1 MKKQWV
7 SMLAG
12 LSVAASLMAGCG
24 GQKEA
29 AATDAAK
36 TEVAKTEA
44 GKTEAA
50 QGEASKEA
58 PAGEE
63 RVFAMVTYSM
73 AEEFGVDVVK
83 GAQEK
88 CDEIGNIKLVYPDSA
103 GDMQKNIAIV
113 EDLITQKVDAICIA
127 PVDADAIVPYLDKA
141 RAEGITVVNWDI
153 ETDAE
158 VDAKVLTDNFYG
170 GALGAE
176 YLVERM
182 GTEGTVLIVDDLES
196 VTSTYERNKGF
207 EDKLTEIAPNVKVIR
222 QLSSGTRD
230 THRST
235 VENMLQAYPD
245 ITGIFCPDGDRTL
258 GAYIACQANSRQ
270 DVLIAGYDATPEQ
283 LEIMLQDGPDCNMIC
298 ATALH
303 PDRLGSIA
311 VDVANKILNGET
323 VEEVTYSEVD
333 LMKATEAEKW
343 VAE

>member
-7 SMLAG
+7 SVLLGFA
-12 LSVAASLMAGCG
+12 LTASLLAGCG
-24 GQKEA
+24 QKETA
-29 AATDAAK
+29 APDTAK
-36 TEVAKTEA
+36 TEAAKTEA

-50 QGEASKEA
+50 QGEASKAA

-83 GAQEK
+83 GAQAK

-258 GAYIACQANSRQ
+258 GAYIACQANGRQ

-311 VDVANKILNGET
+311 VEVADKILNGET
-323 VEEVTYSEVD
+323 VDEVIYSEVD
-333 LMKATEAEKW
+333 LMKASEAEKW
-343 VAE
+343 VTE

>member
-1 MKKQWV
+1 MKRQLI
-7 SMLAG
+7 SMAAGTVLAMALLAG
-12 LSVAASLMAGCG
+12 CSTQGQAPGQEGNKTDTQPQSQDG
-24 GQKEA
+24 GPE
-29 AATDAAK
+29 T
-36 TEVAKTEA
+36 
-44 GKTEAA
+44 GKS
-50 QGEASKEA
+50 EASKA
-58 PAGEE
+58 SEE
-63 RVFAMVTYSM
+63 RTIAMVVYSM

-83 GAQEK
+83 GAQSK

-103 GDMQKNIAIV
+103 GDMQKNISIV

-127 PVDADAIVPYLDKA
+127 PVDADAIIPYIDKA

-153 ETDAE
+153 ETQAE

-182 GTEGTVLIVDDLES
+182 GKEGTVLIVDDLES

-207 EDKLTEIAPNVKVIR
+207 EDKLKEIAPDVKVIR

-283 LEIMLQDGPDCNMIC
+283 LEIMLKDGPECNMIC

-303 PDRLGSIA
+303 PDRLGSLSIEIA
-311 VDVANKILNGET
+311 DKLLNGES
-323 VEEVTYSEVD
+323 VDAVTYSEVD
-333 LMKATEAEKW
+333 LMKATEAEDW
-343 VAE
+343 VQE